1 MPLTTTHEDI
11 HVYIVASRS
20 GALYVGVTS
29 DLLRRIH
36 EHRQHLVP
44 GHTQRYRITRLVY
57 CEDAGFDAYSAIAR
71 EKQLKGWRREKKI
84 ALITDGNPT
93 WEDLA
98 ADWYG

>member
-1 MPLTTTHEDI
+1 MKTF
-11 HVYIVASRS
+11 HVYILASRS
-20 GALYVGVTS
+20 RALHIGVTS
-29 DLLRRIH
+29 VLLRRIH

-44 GHTQRYRITRLVY
+44 GHTQRDRITRLY
-57 CEDAGFDAYSAIAR
+57 CEDAGSGAHAAIAR

-84 ALITDGNPT
+84 ALIAADNPT

>member
-1 MPLTTTHEDI
+1 MKTF
-11 HVYIVASRS
+11 HVYIPASRS

-36 EHRQHLVP
+36 EHRRHLVP
-44 GHTQRYRITRLVY
+44 GHTRRYRITRLVY
-57 CEDAGFDAYSAIAR
+57 SEDAGSAAYSAIPR

-84 ALITDGNPT
+84 ALITAGNPT